1 MPKTIRGT
9 VFPSNCFPCWRP
21 PLKGPNRRHHGQRD
35 PRNHPRRG
43 VCASRARI
51 DRRPLRRRFW
61 RRDAV
66 DGGQFTLSTA
76 LAGNDLATFPDF
88 PAEIRAPQGTLFGV
102 SAFQINFGSTAIETA
117 GDQPDVLVAMNPAGL
132 KVNVDALRPGGLII
146 ADEGEFTRRNLDK
159 AKYAANPLDDGSLAR
174 WQVLRLDISK
184 ATLDAVKPFG
194 LGNKEAL
201 RCKNMW
207 TLGLSLWMFDRDRQ
221 PIVDWLKAKFAK
233 AATLAEANIAALNAG
248 HAYGETAEIAG
259 PLRQHNVP
267 AAPAEPGLY
276 RTVTGA
282 EAISLGLVAG
292 ARLAGLKLFFGGYP
306 ITPASA
312 ILHQL
317 ARLKEY
323 GVTTFQAEDEIAAIA
338 SAIGASYAGQLG
350 VTSSSGPGI
359 ALKGEA
365 MGLAIMTELPLVIV
379 NSQRGGP
386 STGLP
391 TKTEQS
397 DLYQAVY
404 GRNGDAPMPVIASRS
419 PSDCFEVAIE
429 AVRIAVQYMTPV
441 MLLTDG
447 YIANAAEPWKVPD
460 VTALAPFPVRFLTKA
475 PESGFEPYARDNKL
489 ARPWATPGT
498 PGLLHRIGGIEKR
511 QGTGN
516 IDYSP
521 ANHQEMTDTRVAKV
535 SGVAVPDQQV
545 ELGNASGALAVV
557 GWGSTFGP
565 IHQAV
570 RRARRR
576 ELDVSHIHI
585 RHIWPMPANLG
596 PLLRGFEQVLVPE
609 MNTGQLKTLLRDQF
623 LVDARPL
630 SKVSG
635 QPFRI
640 AEIEAAID
648 AALHG
653 HAGGEVAADN
663 IQVTNPVAGHDD
675 GSLHADHR
683 SPQSA

>member
-1 MPKTIRGT
+1 MATAARELT
-9 VFPSNCFPCWRP
+9 
-21 PLKGPNRRHHGQRD
+21 
-35 PRNHPRRG
+35 PREASAHPAPEA
-43 VCASRARI
+43 VVV
-51 DRRPLRRRFW
+51 RFAG
-61 RRDAV
+61 DSG
-66 DGGQFTLSTA
+66 DGMQLTGGQFTLSTA

-117 GDQPDVLVAMNPAGL
+117 GDEPDVLIAMNPAAL
-132 KVNVDALRPGGLII
+132 KTNVGSLKAGGLII
-146 ADEGEFTRRNLDK
+146 ADEGEFGARNLAK
-159 AKYAANPLDDGSLAR
+159 AGYDVSPLGDGSLAK
-174 WQVLRLDISK
+174 WQVMSFNISQL
-184 ATLDAVKPFG
+184 TMDAVKPFG

-207 TLGLSLWMFDRDRQ
+207 TLGLALWMFDRNRDPLIQ
-221 PIVDWLKAKFAK
+221 WLKDKFAK
-233 AATLAEANIAALNAG
+233 APVLAEANIAALNAG
-248 HAYGETAEIAG
+248 HAYGETAEIG
-259 PLRQHNVP
+259 GVGLGLKQHHIA

-282 EAISLGLVAG
+282 ESISMGLVAG
-292 ARLAGLKLFFGGYP
+292 AQLANLPMFFGGYP

-312 ILHQL
+312 ILHHL
-317 ARLKEY
+317 SRLKEF

-365 MGLAIMTELPLVIV
+365 MGLAVMTELPLVIV

-404 GRNGDAPMPVIASRS
+404 GRNGDAPIPVIAARS
-419 PSDCFEVAIE
+419 PADAFECAIA
-429 AVRIAVQYMTPV
+429 AVRIATQFMTPV
-441 MLLTDG
+441 ILLTDG

-460 VTALAPFPVRFLTKA
+460 VSSYAPFPVEFLETV
-475 PESGFEPYARDNKL
+475 PEGGFKPYSRDEKL
-489 ARPWATPGT
+489 ARPWVKPGT
-498 PGLLHRIGGIEKR
+498 PGLLHRIGGIEKNV
-511 QGTGN
+511 GTGN

-521 ANHQEMTDTRVAKV
+521 ANHQAMTDTRRAKIE
-535 SGVAVPDQQV
+535 GIADHIPEQGV
-545 ELGNASGALAVV
+545 ELGQEGGKLAIV

-570 RRARRR
+570 RRARAKA
-576 ELDVSHIHI
+576 LDVSHIHL
-585 RHIWPMPANLG
+585 RHIWPLPKNLG
-596 PLLRGFEQVLVPE
+596 ALLKSYEQVIVPE
-609 MNTGQLKTLLRDQF
+609 MNTGQLKTVLRDQY
-623 LVDARPL
+623 LVDAKPL

-640 AEIEAAID
+640 AEIEAAIES
-648 AALHG
+648 AL
-653 HAGGEVAADN
+653 N
-663 IQVTNPVAGHDD
+663 
-675 GSLHADHR
+675 
-683 SPQSA
+683 